1 MTPRRVAFDVTPL
14 AGIRTGIGR
23 SVEGMLQALI
33 ATPAAVTVSPYL
45 LGWQRLDGSA
55 RALVAATGRRPRR
68 LPVPMRYLMAA
79 WASRDLPRLGPLGGG
94 TDVVH
99 ATAFVAAPTRRPTLI
114 TVHDC
119 AFALHPDRVAAP
131 VTTFDPLLRRA
142 VAHGAHLH
150 TTTEQVGEEVSELLG
165 VDLRAQQRLHVVP
178 FGVPQVH
185 PPHHAPAGGEAP
197 YVLALGTIEPRKN
210 LPTLVR
216 AFALA
221 ADTVPELRLVLAGPP
236 GPDSDRVAAEIAGS
250 GHRGRVQVTG
260 RVDDATRDRLLAGAT
275 VLAYPS
281 VYEGFGFPVLEAMT
295 LRTPVLAAD
304 IPALREV
311 ARDGATFADPHD
323 PAALAAGIVTLV
335 TDDALRRARIEAG
348 ARVAAGYTW
357 AATAAGLTSAYRRL
371 ATCR

>member
-1 MTPRRVAFDVTPL
+1 VTAVKVAFDSTPL

-23 SVEGMLQALI
+23 SVEGMLESLV
-33 ATPAAVTVSPYL
+33 ATPDSVRVWPYL
-45 LGWQRLDGSA
+45 LGWQRLDESA
-55 RALVAATGRRPRR
+55 RALVATTGRRPRR
-68 LPVPMRYLMAA
+68 LPVPMRYLMAS
-79 WASRDLPRLGPLGGG
+79 WATRELPPLGPLGGG
-94 TDVVH
+94 ADVVH

-119 AFALHPDRVAAP
+119 AFALHPDRVAAA
-131 VTTFDPLLRRA
+131 VVTFDPLLRRA
-142 VAHGAHLH
+142 VARGAHLH
-150 TTTEQVGEEVSELLG
+150 TTTEQVGDEVCDLLG

-178 FGVPQVH
+178 FGVPAVR
-185 PPHHAPAGGEAP
+185 HAPDPPPADAP

-221 ADTVPELRLVLAGPP
+221 CEQIPELRLVLAGPP
-236 GPDSDRVAAEIAGS
+236 GPDSDRVAAQIASS
-250 GHRGRVQVTG
+250 GHPERVRLTG

-295 LRTPVLAAD
+295 LRTAVLAAD

-323 PAALAAGIVTLV
+323 PAALAAGIVALV
-335 TDDALRRARIEAG
+335 SDDAARQAQVEAG

-357 AATAAGLTSAYRRL
+357 GATAAGLTAAYRRL